1 MTDYGF
7 PSRSRLISPRR
18 FRPMPLIRTLL
29 VSVFWIA
36 VTALWLGFTRH

>member
-18 FRPMPLIRTLL
+18 RPMPLVRTVI
-29 VSVFWIA
+29 VSVFWVC
-36 VTALWLGFTRH
+36 VTALWLGFTKA